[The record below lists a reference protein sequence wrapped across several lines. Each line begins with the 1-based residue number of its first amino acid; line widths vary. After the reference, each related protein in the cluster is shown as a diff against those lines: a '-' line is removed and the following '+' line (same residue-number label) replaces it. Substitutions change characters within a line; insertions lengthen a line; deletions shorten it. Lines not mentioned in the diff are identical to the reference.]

1 VGLREQIDALADARR
16 SRNRLPDDLTSRE
29 ADVLRLLARG
39 HSNREIGRSL
49 FISQNTAANHV
60 RSILMKTGSTNRT
73 EAAAF
78 AHRHGLA
85 GE

>member
-1 VGLREQIDALADARR
+1 VGLRERIDALAVAQQ
-16 SRNRLPDDLTSRE
+16 SRDRLPDGLTPRE

-39 HSNREIGRSL
+39 HSNREIGQLL

-60 RSILMKTGSTNRT
+60 RSILMKTESTNRT

-78 AHRHGLA
+78 AHRHGLT